1 MKVVKRKFN
10 NYIMYCRAKEFNTFL
25 ISKIKKDPFYPL
37 DKKTKSWMKPLL
49 KKLDRPFEIDDF
61 E

>member
-10 NYIMYCRAKEFNTFL
+10 NYIMYCRAKNLIRL

-37 DKKTKSWMKPLL
+37 KKQNHRMISFKKT
-49 KKLDRPFEIDDF
+49 DRPFETVILSNL
-61 E
+61 